1 MSPAELQ
8 RKKVLLVTL
17 FCGFWGGHHF
27 LLNARRQGLLYL
39 LFAITIA
46 PAFASTLDLISMV
59 FKLPGDPVF
68 SVRPPEQANLI
79 SRQVVWHL
87 IVGVG
92 IVLTWAIWGLSLG

>member
-8 RKKVLLVTL
+8 RKKVLLITL

-27 LLNARRQGLLYL
+27 YLGARRQGLLYL

-46 PAFASTLDLISMV
+46 PAFASTLDLIGMV

-68 SVRPPEQANLI
+68 SVRPPQQTNLI

-87 IVGVG
+87 IIGAG
-92 IVLTWAIWGLSLG
+92 IVLIWAVCGFSLG